1 MKKKQ
6 TQISLIKRHLRE
18 SGSITS
24 WDAIV
29 LYNCTRLASHIHALK
44 KCGLDI
50 KSTSETK
57 KGKTYSRYKLN

>member
-1 MKKKQ
+1 MKKQK

-29 LYNCTRLASHIHALK
+29 LYNVTRLASYIHTLRK
-44 KCGLDI
+44 YGMDI
-50 KSTSETK
+50 KSIPETK
-57 KGKTYSRYKLN
+57 KGVTYSRYKLN